1 MGVQGNQMVHFNVFL
16 HEESLSSR
24 KKPMPCPLPYL
35 LSAALLLGVAAVIPL
50 QRAVALD
57 TPADGAKA
65 AGAEIK
71 LPGLHNVFRLSDR
84 LYTGAVPEGEEGFR
98 SLQKLGIRTVLTVDG
113 EAPDVKLAKQ
123 FGLRY
128 VHLPFGYDGCP
139 VPQANRIVKAVRDLP
154 GPVYLHCHHGKH
166 RAPSAGAL
174 VRRALDGLTPEE
186 ATREMERAGTGKNY
200 VGLYGGVRD
209 YQPPTAAELDRML
222 SDFPA
227 ISPTPPLV
235 QRMVEL
241 GSWYQKLQAVQAQG
255 WEKGEVKQ
263 AAHLALQLREQYRES
278 TRMAEVKA
286 RPEPF
291 RVLMR
296 QAETDAESVESAL
309 RKNDFPEAD
318 RAFSRVAAGCGSCHK
333 AFRDV
338 PGK

>member
-1 MGVQGNQMVHFNVFL
+1 M
-16 HEESLSSR
+16 SR
-24 KKPMPCPLPYL
+24 PLPYL
-35 LSAALLLGVAAVIPL
+35 LTASLLLGMAAVIPL
-50 QRAVALD
+50 QRATALD
-57 TPADGAKA
+57 TPAA

-166 RAPSAGAL
+166 RAPAAGAL
-174 VRRALDGLTPEE
+174 VRRALDGLTAEE
-186 ATREMERAGTGKNY
+186 AMREMERAGTGKNY
-200 VGLYGGVRD
+200 LGLYGGARD
-209 YQPPTAAELDRML
+209 YQPPTAAELDRL
-222 SDFPA
+222 PRDFPSV
-227 ISPTPPLV
+227 SPTRPLV
-235 QRMVEL
+235 HRMVEL
-241 GSWYQKLQAVQAQG
+241 GNWYQKLQAVQAQG
-255 WEKGEVKQ
+255 WERGDVKQ
-263 AAHLALQLREQYRES
+263 AAHFALQLREQYHES
-278 TRMAEVKA
+278 TRMAQVKT

-291 RVLMR
+291 RALMN
-296 QAETDAESVESAL
+296 QAERDAENVESAL
-309 RKNDFPEAD
+309 RKNDFTEAD

-333 AFRDV
+333 VYRDV